1 MSRRNLF
8 LMFACGIIAYVCH
21 ARAEQ
26 NPYARF
32 VSGGYSVIDRRAL
45 EEVPDQVLFEGAMRG
60 MVAVL
65 NEHGD
70 EHSWFVNQQQRDAF
84 QEDLSQEFGGVGVR
98 IRMLGKPP
106 MPTVLGPP
114 EPGTPAYAAD
124 VRSGDR
130 IVAIDT
136 ESTAEMDM
144 LEILT
149 KMRGPVGSPVEL
161 ELKRLGTDEPIKVS
175 LTRAMIMV
183 DSIYGFLRNEKN
195 EWEYLLER
203 DPRIGYMQ
211 INQFG
216 EKTEEEIIRTLATL
230 KQQGMEALILDVRDN
245 SGGSLDAAVGMTEL
259 FLRAG
264 KQIVTIRGR
273 DGTTAERFVSTGRG
287 GYTDMPLAVLINHHS
302 ASASEIL
309 AACLQDYG
317 RAIVVGQRTYGKGT
331 VQSLLRLEAGRS
343 LLKLTTATYWRPSGK
358 NIHRMKGA
366 SEDDDWGVKP
376 DAGAEVILDDKQYQD
391 WQRYRRRRNLFGEK
405 QNGPVVDQV
414 DAEDGK
420 PPAEYVDRALDL
432 SVVALGNQLDRATLP
447 NP

>member
-1 MSRRNLF
+1 MF
-8 LMFACGIIAYVCH
+8 LLLSCGIIAYACH
-21 ARAEQ
+21 VRAEQ

-32 VSGGYSVIDRRAL
+32 VSAGYSVIDRRAL
-45 EEVPDQVLFEGAMRG
+45 EEIPDQDLFEGAMRG
-60 MVAVL
+60 MVSVL
-65 NEHGD
+65 NEQGD
-70 EHSWFVNQQQRDAF
+70 EHSWFVDQEQRDAF
-84 QEDLSQEFGGVGVR
+84 QEDLSQQFGGVGVR

-106 MPTVLGPP
+106 LPTVLGPP

-130 IVAIDT
+130 IVAIDS
-136 ESTAEMDM
+136 ESTEGMDM
-144 LEILT
+144 LGILT
-149 KMRGPVGSPVEL
+149 KMRGPVGEPVEL
-161 ELKRLGTDEPIKVS
+161 ELKRLDADEPIKVS

-183 DSIYGFLRNEKN
+183 DSIFGYIRNEKN
-195 EWEYLLER
+195 EWEYLLDS

-216 EKTEEEIIRTLATL
+216 EKTEEEMIRTLAAM
-230 KQQGMEALILDVRDN
+230 KQQGMKALILDVRDN
-245 SGGSLDAAVGMTEL
+245 AGGALDAAVGMTEL
-259 FLRAG
+259 FMRAG

-287 GYTDMPLAVLINHHS
+287 GFTDIPLAVLINQQS

-317 RAIVVGQRTYGKGT
+317 RAVIIGQRTYGKGT

-358 NIHRMKGA
+358 NIHRMKNA
-366 SEDDDWGVKP
+366 SESDDWGVKP
-376 DAGAEVILDDKQYQD
+376 DKGFEVVLDDKQYQD
-391 WQRYRRRRNLFGEK
+391 WQRYRRRRNLFGNK
-405 QNGPVVDQV
+405 SNGPVVDQV

-420 PPAEYVDRALDL
+420 PPAEYSDEALDL
-432 SVVALGNQLDRATLP
+432 AIAALVKQLD
-447 NP
+447 